1 MKNLVKNIVLATIIG
16 VAMLAV
22 PSQVKADD
30 MRVISLG
37 FEGEYKEGYMTQ
49 ETDFKGAD
57 FSYSYYIEDTPQTE
71 ITYFKVVNED
81 TIKLVGWESNN
92 NSSIYVD
99 LNHIKYN
106 GVQYKN
112 IIVDSFEGDETLNG
126 ITFSRVSK
134 VEFTKNCFMNCKNLA
149 RIKFSRVDEVNLA
162 KNCFKNCKKLEA
174 ITGLHDIKVI
184 PEGAFKNCSSLVE
197 ITLRNG
203 HTLKTIE
210 KSAFEGCKS
219 LREFWFISSKFS
231 TYDNVLKYFKSHK
244 IYMEDSA
251 FKNTSGKCV
260 EIAFTNER
268 DCAFGILKSKDVFKY
283 QTSYAKS
290 GIKAMLGLPRRM
302 YK

>member
-71 ITYFKVVNED
+71 ITYFKVVDED
-81 TIKLVGWESNN
+81 TVKLVGWKSNNGYISINLESNF
-92 NSSIYVD
+92 
-99 LNHIKYN
+99 LKYN

-112 IIVDSFEGDETLNG
+112 IIIGSLAGDKELEEVDLIGF
-126 ITFSRVSK
+126 
-134 VEFTKNCFMNCKNLA
+134 KNTELT
-149 RIKFSRVDEVNLA
+149 

-184 PEGAFKNCSSLVE
+184 PEGAFKNCSRLVE

-219 LREFWFISSKFS
+219 LREFWFISSKFNS
-231 TYDNVLKYFKSHK
+231 KENAQKWLKSHK
-244 IYMEDSA
+244 ITVKDKAFSTNKKVLTIFVPTDVCTYKYGIYSVSDA
-251 FKNTSGKCV
+251 FK
-260 EIAFTNER
+260 F
-268 DCAFGILKSKDVFKY
+268 
-283 QTSYAKS
+283 QTSQEKS
-290 GIKAMLGLPRRM
+290 GLRCHVSYIK
-302 YK
+302 K

>member
-30 MRVISLG
+30 MRVTKTG
-37 FEGEYKEGYMTQ
+37 FRGEYKEGYMTQ
-49 ETDFKGAD
+49 ETDVKGAD
-57 FSYSYYIEDTPQTE
+57 FSLSYYKNDTPQTE
-71 ITYFKVVNED
+71 ITYFKVVDEN
-81 TIKLVGWESNN
+81 TVKLVGWKSNDDYNSISLESNF
-92 NSSIYVD
+92 
-99 LNHIKYN
+99 LKYN

-112 IIVDSFEGDETLNG
+112 IIIGSLAGDKELEEVDLIGF
-126 ITFSRVSK
+126 
-134 VEFTKNCFMNCKNLA
+134 KNTELT
-149 RIKFSRVDEVNLA
+149 

-219 LREFWFISSKFS
+219 LREFWFISSKFDS
-231 TYDNVLKYFKSHK
+231 KESAQKWLKSHK
-244 IYMEDSA
+244 ITVKDKAFSTNKKVLTIFVPTDVCTYKYGIYSVSDA
-251 FKNTSGKCV
+251 FK
-260 EIAFTNER
+260 F
-268 DCAFGILKSKDVFKY
+268 
-283 QTSYAKS
+283 QTSQEKS
-290 GIKAMLGLPRRM
+290 GLRCHVSYIK
-302 YK
+302 K

>member
-30 MRVISLG
+30 MRVTKTS
-37 FEGEYKEGYMTQ
+37 FKGEYKEGYMTQ
-49 ETDFKGAD
+49 ETDVKGAD
-57 FSYSYYIEDTPQTE
+57 FSLSYYKNDTPQTE
-71 ITYFKVVNED
+71 ITYFKVVDED
-81 TIKLVGWESNN
+81 TVKLVGWKSNDGYNSISLESNF
-92 NSSIYVD
+92 
-99 LNHIKYN
+99 LKYN

-112 IIVDSFEGDETLNG
+112 IIIGSLAGDKELEEVDLMGFKKTELT
-126 ITFSRVSK
+126 
-134 VEFTKNCFMNCKNLA
+134 
-149 RIKFSRVDEVNLA
+149 

-251 FKNTSGKCV
+251 FKNTSGKCI

-290 GIKAMLGLPRRM
+290 GIKAMMGLPRRM
-302 YK
+302 HK